1 MKAVLS
7 LHEGRGTYYH
17 CMPWF
22 ACCQI
27 FAPARSNLQPARP
40 WRGQERRNQFAR
52 PQTFMVL
59 VASQAKNVLT
69 KIDGEIEVFHKNTYY
84 TLNARFYQFVFCLP
98 CSCKSVPIQIINKN
112 IRI

>member
-69 KIDGEIEVFHKNTYY
+69 KTDGEIEVFHKKYILYFKCTFLLVCFFAYLVLAKVY
-84 TLNARFYQFVFCLP
+84 PF
-98 CSCKSVPIQIINKN
+98 K
-112 IRI
+112 